1 MGTSAG
7 VGQTDGVPAS
17 VPLRLPRAS
26 VFAGVCV
33 GVSAGGHALSS
44 GHGVAPAGVLA
55 GFALV
60 LAAAH
65 GLAQR
70 ERGLSAVTG
79 LMLWCQLALHILFS
93 VTAPATAGTV
103 SHAVGH
109 EAAGAA
115 GLGGSGLSPDM
126 LLAHAAAGLACAWW
140 LRQGERSAFDLA
152 GLLRGL
158 FRRLF
163 TVPSPTPPPRPRPV
177 VPFPARAS
185 RRVGGVP
192 VLRHVRVLRGP
203 PAPFL
208 I

>member
-1 MGTSAG
+1 MFA
-7 VGQTDGVPAS
+7 PA
-17 VPLRLPRAS
+17 PPRLARAL
-26 VFAGVCV
+26 VFAGACV

-44 GHGVAPAGVLA
+44 GHGVAPAGVVA

-70 ERGLSAVTG
+70 ERGLGAVTA
-79 LMLWCQLALHILFS
+79 LMLWCQLALHLLFS
-93 VTAPATAGTV
+93 VTGSEAAATGAHAGHATAD
-103 SHAVGH
+103 AVG
-109 EAAGAA
+109 
-115 GLGGSGLSPDM
+115 GLAGSGLGPGM
-126 LLAHAAAGLACAWW
+126 LLAHTAAGLACAWW
-140 LRQGERSAFDLA
+140 LRQGERSAFDLL

-158 FRRLF
+158 FRRLL
-163 TVPSPTPPPRPRPV
+163 TVPSPVPPPLPRPV
-177 VPFPARAS
+177 VPARPRAP

-192 VLRHVRVLRGP
+192 FLRHVRVLRGP

>member
-1 MGTSAG
+1 M
-7 VGQTDGVPAS
+7 PAPA
-17 VPLRLPRAS
+17 PLRLPRAS

-33 GVSAGGHALSS
+33 GVSASGHALSS
-44 GHGVAPAGVLA
+44 GHGVAPAGLVA

-70 ERGLSAVTG
+70 ERGLGAVTA
-79 LMLWCQLALHILFS
+79 LMLWCQLALHVLFS
-93 VTAPATAGTV
+93 VTGPAAAVTG
-103 SHAVGH
+103 SHAAGH
-109 EAAGAA
+109 EAAGPVGGLGGA
-115 GLGGSGLSPDM
+115 GLGPGM

-140 LRQGERSAFDLA
+140 LRQGERGAFDLL

-163 TVPSPTPPPRPRPV
+163 ARPSPTPPRPRPV
-177 VPFPARAS
+177 VPSRAPV
-185 RRVGGVP
+185 RPVFGGVLF
-192 VLRHVRVLRGP
+192 LRHVRVLRGP
-203 PAPFL
+203 PAPFP